1 MPIGSTTGCGCP
13 GTGELRVYRLSLL
26 CNGKSMSTYG
36 RRLGGF
42 VVLCALSSRLWA
54 GGSGLNVVVVVN
66 QNSTNSVQLG
76 NYYCEQRQVPPQ
88 NVLRA
93 SWPGGN
99 IQWLRSDL
107 QSVILNPLLS
117 MLSARQLTNQID
129 YVLLSMD
136 FPYRVTDTNG
146 ANSTTTALFS
156 GFVPDVGVLGSC
168 SLPNASS
175 NSYAGSEYL
184 FRSVTPG
191 TSKTNFLA
199 VMLTASNLAQAKL
212 VIDGGVASDGSFPT
226 QTVYLAKS
234 SDASRN
240 IRYSTF
246 DRSEERRI
254 GKECR

>member
-1 MPIGSTTGCGCP
+1 MEAGSSKAVWVSLGVEP
-13 GTGELRVYRLSLL
+13 RVYRVAFMCKGKVMNTHWRWLAGPILL
-26 CNGKSMSTYG
+26 W
-36 RRLGGF
+36 
-42 VVLCALSSRLWA
+42 ALSPGLWG

-76 NYYCEQRQVPPQ
+76 NYYCEKRQVPPQ

-184 FRSVTPG
+184 FRSVAP
-191 TSKTNFLA
+191 
-199 VMLTASNLAQAKL
+199 
-212 VIDGGVASDGSFPT
+212 
-226 QTVYLAKS
+226 
-234 SDASRN
+234 
-240 IRYSTF
+240 
-246 DRSEERRI
+246 
-254 GKECR
+254 